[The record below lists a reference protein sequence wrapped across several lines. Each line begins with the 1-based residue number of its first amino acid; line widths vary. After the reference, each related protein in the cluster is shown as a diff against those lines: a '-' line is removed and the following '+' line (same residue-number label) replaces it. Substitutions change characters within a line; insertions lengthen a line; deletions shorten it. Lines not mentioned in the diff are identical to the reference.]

1 MVNRILDKN
10 IKILVLD
17 EEILPVLKNNNIV
30 NIRDLL
36 VLNRKSLKNIKLN
49 DKQINDIIIKL
60 QLIGL
65 DLNKKIY

>member
-30 NIRDLL
+30 NIRDLW